1 MCAAGL
7 VAMTS
12 LGPAA
17 AMAVSILMS
26 LAVYAY
32 VFGLKFAV
40 GFIILLLVHELGH
53 IIASRVVGL
62 RTGGPMFVPF
72 VGAVISLHKPPQ
84 SAKMEANIAIGGPAL
99 GTLSALVCLILYL
112 WTDSTLML
120 ALAYTASLLNLFNLI
135 PCAPLDG
142 GRIAAAI
149 SPHLWWAG
157 SATLG
162 ALAIVTSNFFIFVVF
177 LFSLAR
183 LWLGA
188 EDDTGPEYY
197 AMTVRQRLTVAWWY
211 FGLLTVLGLMTWQL
225 VAALR

>member
-1 MCAAGL
+1 
-7 VAMTS
+7 MTS

-17 AMAVSILMS
+17 AIAVSILVS

-32 VFGLKFAV
+32 AFGLKFAV
-40 GFIILLLVHELGH
+40 GFVVLLLVHELGH

-72 VGAVISLHKPPQ
+72 VGAVISLNKPPQ

-99 GTLSALVCLILYL
+99 GTLSALVCLIFYL
-112 WTDSTLML
+112 WTDSTFML
-120 ALAYTASLLNLFNLI
+120 VLAYTASLLNLFNLI

-149 SPHLWWAG
+149 SPYMWWAG
-157 SATLG
+157 SAALG
-162 ALAIVTSNFFIFVVF
+162 VLAVLTGNFFIFVVF
-177 LFSLAR
+177 LFSLVR
-183 LWLGA
+183 LWL
-188 EDDTGPEYY
+188 DDKGDVSPEYY
-197 AMTVRQRLTVAWWY
+197 ALTVRQRLTVAWWY

-225 VAALR
+225 VEALH